1 MQDNLKLNSKKKGG
15 VQGED
20 IDLNRRK
27 MKEERRKMQV
37 NKVKYDNCRILDENG
52 RHIFNCDE
60 KKAIWYLGKGYGVKI
75 STDPDPLVV

>member
-1 MQDNLKLNSKKKGG
+1 
-15 VQGED
+15 
-20 IDLNRRK
+20 
-27 MKEERRKMQV
+27 MQV